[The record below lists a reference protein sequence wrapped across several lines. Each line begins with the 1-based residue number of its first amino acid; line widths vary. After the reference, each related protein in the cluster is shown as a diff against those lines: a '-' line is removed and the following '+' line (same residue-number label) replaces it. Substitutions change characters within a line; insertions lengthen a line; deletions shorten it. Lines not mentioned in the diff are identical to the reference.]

1 MRSLRLKMMLFF
13 TILLLVTS
21 SLLGLIFLNS
31 SENLVQ
37 KSIGLQAQQIGENAL
52 KEIDMA
58 KYITINPESGEN
70 NYYKELRE
78 KLSNIREVNGLK
90 YLYTM
95 AKAENN
101 GKTQYTYIVDGMP
114 LDSAA
119 ADFSPLGQNEPEPSE
134 LLVKAFDNQQT
145 QIGDLYQDATYGE
158 LLSAYLPIKDS
169 AGNMIGIL
177 GADFD
182 ASSIYEL
189 MQHNRSRTVWII
201 VLFILGTSALTYLF
215 SRYITQPIKELTENM
230 QKVRDGDL
238 TVQLEVKQ
246 KDEVGR
252 LSVSFGQMVSEL
264 NIMIGVIRHTSK
276 DIYTASKQIGL
287 STESV
292 SAASIQISEQ
302 MKETASQAEVQVA
315 RGNEV
320 ERSMQEVSDG
330 IQKIA
335 YSTAIVADSTQITA
349 VAAEE
354 GEAYITHIIQQMQE
368 ITSYSNQ
375 TSGKLQALSVST
387 DEVREMVS
395 VIRNIAEQTNL
406 LALNAAIEA
415 ARAGEYGRGF
425 SVVADQIRKLSVES
439 QVSVNT
445 ISTVSDE
452 IEQEMGSVIQAM
464 EQERKEI
471 EHGVSIVRD
480 TRESFLRIIN
490 EVKKVSEQAQE
501 VSAVSQEV
509 AAGSEQVEA
518 SVAESALISIQ
529 TTERVQVVS
538 MAAEDQVQDMKGIST
553 FVELLEKMSGEL
565 NLLVER
571 FKV

>member
-1 MRSLRLKMMLFF
+1 MRSLRLKMMLFL

-58 KYITINPESGEN
+58 KYITISPESGEN
-70 NYYKELRE
+70 TYYKELRG

-119 ADFSPLGQNEPEPSE
+119 ADFSPLGQVEPEPSE
-134 LLVKAFDNQQT
+134 LLVKAFDNQQI
-145 QIGDLYQDATYGE
+145 QIGDLYQDATYGA

-201 VLFILGTSALTYLF
+201 ALFILGTSALTYLF

-302 MKETASQAEVQVA
+302 MKETAYQAEVQVA

-354 GEAYITHIIQQMQE
+354 GEAYITHIIQQMEE

-387 DEVREMVS
+387 DEVRQMVS

-445 ISTVSDE
+445 ISTVSNE

-480 TRESFLRIIN
+480 TRESFLRIMN

-538 MAAEDQVQDMKGIST
+538 KAAEEQVQDMKGIST
-553 FVELLEKMSGEL
+553 VVELLEKMSGEL